1 MNKKKLPK
9 VIVCGIGEMRPTAL
23 PSTADAEQPSRAD
36 ANTLRDTSAAAQR
49 PQHAGNVVQMIR
61 AADPD
66 SPEGIDSSKAP
77 RSPQDKI
84 DIARRSRAL
93 AIVNRHAAYSAVGGL
108 IPVPLANFAGVTT
121 VIVRMV
127 QALCRHYGV
136 PFKADRARAVVIG
149 VIGGAMPTGAAA
161 VTASTLLYL
170 APPAAVLGLA
180 ASCVTAA
187 AFTRSAGRVFVEHFE
202 SGASLDAVQPAFGQ
216 NPDKRDAALPAF
228 SK

>member
-23 PSTADAEQPSRAD
+23 PSTADAEQSSRAD
-36 ANTLRDTSAAAQR
+36 ANTLRDTSAPAER

-61 AADPD
+61 SADPD
-66 SPEGIDSSKAP
+66 SAQGIDISKAP
-77 RSPQDKI
+77 PWDKI

-121 VIVRMV
+121 IIVRMV

-149 VIGGAMPTGAAA
+149 VVGGAMPTGAAA
-161 VTASTLLYL
+161 VTASTLLYF

-202 SGASLDAVQPAFGQ
+202 SGASLDAVQASFGQ

>member
-9 VIVCGIGEMRPTAL
+9 VIVCGIGEMRPAAL
-23 PSTADAEQPSRAD
+23 PSTADAEQPSRSD
-36 ANTLRDTSAAAQR
+36 ANTQPDTSAAAQR
-49 PQHAGNVVQMIR
+49 SQHAGNVVQMIR
-61 AADPD
+61 PADPD
-66 SPEGIDSSKAP
+66 SPEGIDSLKAP
-77 RSPQDKI
+77 SSPQDKI

-93 AIVNRHAAYSAVGGL
+93 AIVNRYAAYSAVGGL

-136 PFKADRARAVVIG
+136 PFKADRARALVIG
-149 VIGGAMPTGAAA
+149 AVGGAMPTGAAA
-161 VTASTLLYL
+161 VTASTLLYI

-187 AFTRSAGRVFVEHFE
+187 AFTRSAGRVFVERFE
-202 SGASLDAVQPAFGQ
+202 SGASLDAVQPSFGQ
-216 NPDKRDAALPAF
+216 NPDKRTTALPAL